1 MLSMRPCHQP
11 ATSRIAGTDSNNQKA
26 GLLLRIVRIN
36 YPLAASCFA
45 VNRLGCLPFI
55 NHAAYILLQM
65 ARPVSILLLTLLV
78 TACGGRSE
86 REVVRRDNDVFRS
99 EPSRQCLSTLRAA
112 NVRFTPLPN
121 QNYSSGCRTIDT
133 VKLMSFST
141 EATNLGAMTCPLA
154 TNFTAWAKHAVE
166 PAAKA
171 YLGSEVV
178 RIETMGTY
186 NCRNINGGRSGRLS
200 EHAFGNAVDV
210 SAFILKNGRRVSVL
224 SGWNGKA
231 DERAFLRRLHQSA
244 CKRFGTVLG
253 PDYNAA
259 HANHF
264 HFDMAKSMKDGSA
277 YCR

>member
-1 MLSMRPCHQP
+1 M
-11 ATSRIAGTDSNNQKA
+11 
-26 GLLLRIVRIN
+26 VRGAFILF
-36 YPLAASCFA
+36 LA
-45 VNRLGCLPFI
+45 
-55 NHAAYILLQM
+55 
-65 ARPVSILLLTLLV
+65 LLV

-99 EPSRQCLSTLRAA
+99 EPARQCLSTLKAA

-121 QNYSSGCRTIDT
+121 QSFAGGCRTIDT

-154 TNFTAWAKHAVE
+154 ANFTAWAKHAVE

-200 EHAFGNAVDV
+200 EHASGNAVDV
-210 SAFILKNGRRVSVL
+210 SAFILKMAAGFRYFRGGTARQMSAL
-224 SGWNGKA
+224 SCAVCTNRPA
-231 DERAFLRRLHQSA
+231 SA
-244 CKRFGTVLG
+244 LVPFWARITMQRTQTISISTWG
-253 PDYNAA
+253 N
-259 HANHF
+259 
-264 HFDMAKSMKDGSA
+264 
-277 YCR
+277 R